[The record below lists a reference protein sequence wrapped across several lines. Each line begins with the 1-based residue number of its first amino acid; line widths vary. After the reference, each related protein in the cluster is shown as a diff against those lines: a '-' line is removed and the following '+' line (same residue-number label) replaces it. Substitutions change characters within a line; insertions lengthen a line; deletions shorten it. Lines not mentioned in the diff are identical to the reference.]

1 MSELMCSIQ
10 YDVSHEWGCDFPNV
24 FFTLPVGS
32 SASVLFWPFYPIT
45 CVIMSYTKSPDH
57 IISLLKPIS
66 LTCQELK
73 WRKKL
78 PNAFECS
85 LSISNITQCTQ
96 WHVITT
102 PPKKKTLQ
110 KTPRNSCLFAS
121 DMGNY
126 DRIIHFE
133 MRTDVATEAASRE
146 GKEKEKR
153 IINSN
158 NR

>member
-1 MSELMCSIQ
+1 MCSIQ

-66 LTCQELK
+66 LTCQKLK

-102 PPKKKTLQ
+102 PSPKKIPHKKPQEILVFSLLIWGIMTGLFTLRWEQ
-110 KTPRNSCLFAS
+110 MLPQRQPVVRVKKKKK
-121 DMGNY
+121 G
-126 DRIIHFE
+126 
-133 MRTDVATEAASRE
+133 
-146 GKEKEKR
+146 
-153 IINSN
+153 
-158 NR
+158 